1 MTASCR
7 RNEANRIPFIGL
19 EETFPEQQTNQHTN
33 KQMLCTTQNRS
44 NHFGP
49 LFRWEDGQGMVE
61 YAFILALVSLV
72 IVVMLITTGSQVLS
86 MYSDITYTLHNQAG
100 L

>member
-1 MTASCR
+1 
-7 RNEANRIPFIGL
+7 
-19 EETFPEQQTNQHTN
+19 
-33 KQMLCTTQNRS
+33 MLCTTQKRT

-49 LFRWEDGQGMVE
+49 VFHWEDGQGMVE

-72 IVVMLITTGSQVLS
+72 IVVMLITTGGQVLS

>member
-1 MTASCR
+1 
-7 RNEANRIPFIGL
+7 
-19 EETFPEQQTNQHTN
+19 
-33 KQMLCTTQNRS
+33 
-44 NHFGP
+44 
-49 LFRWEDGQGMVE
+49 MVE